1 MFQRVLTSKIVES
14 AKKMP
19 VVTVTGPRQSGKTTL
34 VRASFPDHAYVSLE
48 TPDDRAEARQDP
60 RGFLKRLGT
69 RAILD
74 EVQKAPDLLS
84 YIQTL
89 VDENNDAGQYIL
101 TGSQNLLLMETIS
114 QTLAG
119 RTSLF
124 KLLPLSIAELFDRPP
139 LDPSTLASAV
149 PGPTAPAPARGVW
162 ETVWAGFYPRIHDK
176 ALPPTEWLA
185 DYYRTYV
192 ERDLRDILKVMNLD
206 AFDRFVRLSAARTGQ
221 ELNSNSLA
229 SDAGIS
235 QPTAREWLTALQV
248 GFLVAVFPSHDV
260 NYSRRLRKRPR
271 LHFLDSGLV
280 CYLLGITDPRQLE
293 RHPLRGAIFE
303 SFVAAELCKAFE
315 SSAREPPLFFWRD
328 ATGHEIDILV
338 DLGSRLVPVDV
349 KSGTTV
355 ASDYLDGLKWWT
367 GLKGNPNTGGVL
379 VYGGNE
385 ARSREGF
392 EIRPWFL
399 Q

>member
-1 MFQRVLTSKIVES
+1 
-14 AKKMP
+14 
-19 VVTVTGPRQSGKTTL
+19 
-34 VRASFPDHAYVSLE
+34 
-48 TPDDRAEARQDP
+48 
-60 RGFLKRLGT
+60 
-69 RAILD
+69 
-74 EVQKAPDLLS
+74 
-84 YIQTL
+84 
-89 VDENNDAGQYIL
+89 
-101 TGSQNLLLMETIS
+101 
-114 QTLAG
+114 
-119 RTSLF
+119 
-124 KLLPLSIAELFDRPP
+124 
-139 LDPSTLASAV
+139 
-149 PGPTAPAPARGVW
+149 
-162 ETVWAGFYPRIHDK
+162 
-176 ALPPTEWLA
+176 
-185 DYYRTYV
+185 
-192 ERDLRDILKVMNLD
+192 
-206 AFDRFVRLSAARTGQ
+206 VRLAAARTGQ

-248 GFLVAVFPSHDV
+248 GFLVAVFPSHLV

-280 CYLLGITDPRQLE
+280 CYLLGITDPQQLE

-303 SFVAAELCKAFE
+303 SVVAAELRKAFE
-315 SSAREPPLFFWRD
+315 NSAREPPLFFWRD
-328 ATGHEIDILV
+328 ATGHEIDIPV

-349 KSGTTV
+349 KSGATV